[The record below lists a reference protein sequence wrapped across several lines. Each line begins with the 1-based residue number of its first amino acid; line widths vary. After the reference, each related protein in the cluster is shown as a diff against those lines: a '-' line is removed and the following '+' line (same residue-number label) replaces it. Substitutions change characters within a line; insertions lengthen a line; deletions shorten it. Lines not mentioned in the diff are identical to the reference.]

1 MDNTGQ
7 ENATAVA
14 LEASRQAAAFL
25 DLAAASRQPEEAR
38 AAETRRSAGRVVQEL
53 VEHFPHLVIPIEN
66 VVVGMVED
74 KIERQIEMELLVAR
88 VAQLEKDLDRERE
101 LLEIERVE
109 RYFRTKT
116 MDKTTG
122 H

>member
-1 MDNTGQ
+1 MTDTGQ
-7 ENATAVA
+7 ENATAPA

-25 DLAAASRQPEEAR
+25 ELAAEEAR
-38 AAETRRSAGRVVQEL
+38 AAETRRSAGRLVQEL

-66 VVVGMVED
+66 VIVGMVED
-74 KIERQIEMELLVAR
+74 KIERQIEMELLAAR

-109 RYFRTKT
+109 RYFRAKT
-116 MDKTTG
+116 TDKTTR